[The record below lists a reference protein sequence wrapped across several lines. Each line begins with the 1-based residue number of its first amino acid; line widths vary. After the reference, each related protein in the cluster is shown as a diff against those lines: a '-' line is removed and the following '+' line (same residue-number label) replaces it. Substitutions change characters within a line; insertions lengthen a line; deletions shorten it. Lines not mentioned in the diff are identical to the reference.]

1 MLPLLYTA
9 GDLPPVAT
17 TAEPVRRLFTA
28 PAGSF
33 WLLGPRGTGKLTLA
47 LQLCPSA
54 VLVDLLDPTVE
65 RRLLSR
71 PETFASL
78 IGDRGDVVIC
88 EIGRVP
94 DLVDTVRRL
103 AARHRD
109 RRFVLTSSNARPLR
123 RERGNVFSRR
133 LPRARLHP
141 YVAGEL
147 GARFQLSEA
156 MRMGLMPMV
165 VEALRP
171 GLERADY
178 IERFVKEEVKREQLV
193 QHYDHFV
200 RFLDG
205 AAHAQATQLRP
216 AQLARNC
223 EIPKKSVQ
231 QFLTV
236 LEDLFVVERLDPF
249 VHRARRALFTDPKL
263 FFFDAGIQRSLL
275 PRFAQE
281 AFDDVDAAAL
291 EGVVFQHLT
300 AWASWAPSAHRTLGF
315 WRTRSGAEVDFVVH
329 SHDEFL
335 GIDVKNVTRLSDDD
349 LRGALAFHKD
359 YPHAKPVV
367 LYRGTERIEERGV
380 LCTPVQ
386 EFLQRLHPSRPL
398 GVAARTG

>member
-1 MLPLLYTA
+1 M
-9 GDLPPVAT
+9 
-17 TAEPVRRLFTA
+17 
-28 PAGSF
+28 
-33 WLLGPRGTGKLTLA
+33 TLA

-71 PETFASL
+71 PETFPSL
-78 IGDRGDVVIC
+78 IGDFGDVVIC

-94 DLVDTVRRL
+94 ALVDTVRRL
-103 AARHRD
+103 AARQRD

-123 RERGNVFSRR
+123 GERASVFSRR
-133 LPRARLHP
+133 LPRARLYP
-141 YVAGEL
+141 YVAGAL
-147 GARFQLSEA
+147 GARFQVSDA
-156 MRMGLMPMV
+156 MRIGLVPSV

-171 GLERADY
+171 ALERADY
-178 IERFVKEEVKREQLV
+178 IDRFVKQEVKREQLV

-205 AAHAQATQLRP
+205 AAHAQATQVLP
-216 AQLARNC
+216 AQLARRC

-231 QFLTV
+231 QFLEV
-236 LEDLFVVERLDPF
+236 LEDLFVVERLGPF
-249 VHRARRALFTDPKL
+249 VQGARRALLTDPKL

-275 PRFAQE
+275 PNFAQE
-281 AFDDVDAAAL
+281 TFDDVDAAAL

-300 AWASWAPSAHRTLGF
+300 VWASWAPSANRTLGF
-315 WRTRSGAEVDFVVH
+315 WRTRAGADVDFVVH
-329 SHDEFL
+329 SRDEFF
-335 GIDVKNVTRLSDDD
+335 GIDVKNVTRLTEDD
-349 LRGALAFHKD
+349 LRGVLAFSKD
-359 YPHAKPVV
+359 YPHAKPIV